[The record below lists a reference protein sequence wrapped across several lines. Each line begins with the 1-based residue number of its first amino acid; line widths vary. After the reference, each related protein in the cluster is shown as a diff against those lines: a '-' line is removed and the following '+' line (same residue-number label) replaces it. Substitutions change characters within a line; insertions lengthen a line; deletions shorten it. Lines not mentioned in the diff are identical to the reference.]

1 MSLETGQILQDS
13 GLSATISQLWGPKSD
28 LWQLFLAHELLWGCP
43 PHARGAN
50 KFIMKRRREAG
61 SDPPQRLHHM
71 LGGGSRPPQHLHHML
86 GGGSWPRTPP
96 ETRGQALRALD
107 FAPHFAAFSRG
118 KIILWSYMSLETGQ
132 IPQDIG
138 LSATISQL
146 WGQNRLSGG
155 YS

>member
-71 LGGGSRPPQHLHHML
+71 LGGEVRPPPEASPHA
-86 GGGSWPRTPP
+86 GGGVG
-96 ETRGQALRALD
+96 RGEKGAPLPGSDVRLLPLRVML
-107 FAPHFAAFSRG
+107 
-118 KIILWSYMSLETGQ
+118 
-132 IPQDIG
+132 
-138 LSATISQL
+138 
-146 WGQNRLSGG
+146 
-155 YS
+155 